1 MKFFIDSANIE
12 EIAELYAYGIIDGV
26 TTNPTLLAKNGQD
39 FRQTAIELCNLV
51 KGPVSLEAAALDFEG
66 MVREGDKILAI
77 ASNIVLKL
85 PCTWDGI
92 RACKHF
98 SAQGRLVN
106 MTLCFSSTQALLAA
120 KAGAAYISPF
130 IGRVDDI
137 GGDGL
142 ALIEDIRDIYSNYE
156 GIKTQILAAS
166 IRSPYHL
173 YQVATIGVEVAT
185 LPAKILKQLMTHPL
199 TEQGLTIFSKDWQ
212 KSGLKI

>member
-1 MKFFIDSANIE
+1 MLFFIDSAEAQEIE
-12 EIAELYAYGIIDGV
+12 ELCAYGIVDGV
-26 TTNPTLLAKNGQD
+26 TTNPTLLAKQGKD
-39 FRQTAIELCNLV
+39 FRQVATDICRIV
-51 KGPVSLEAAALDFEG
+51 DGPVSLEAAALDYEG
-66 MVREGDKILAI
+66 MVREGEKILAI
-77 ASNIVLKL
+77 ADNVVLKL

-92 RACKHF
+92 RACRHF
-98 SAQGRLVN
+98 SSQGRKVN

-130 IGRVDDI
+130 IGRIDDT

-142 ALIEDIRDIYSNYE
+142 ALIEDIREIYSNYE
-156 GIKTQILAAS
+156 NIDTQILAAS

-185 LPAKILKQLMTHPL
+185 LPAKILRQLMTHPL
-199 TEQGLTIFSKDWQ
+199 TDQGLAIFSEDWK